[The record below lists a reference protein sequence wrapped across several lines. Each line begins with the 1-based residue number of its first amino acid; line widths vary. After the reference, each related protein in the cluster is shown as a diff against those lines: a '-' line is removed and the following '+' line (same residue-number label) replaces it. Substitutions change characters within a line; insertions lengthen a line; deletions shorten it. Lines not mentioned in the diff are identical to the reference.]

1 MKKDNNNASVASLI
15 IPGATVFVSSFCIMV
30 LELVA
35 ARIIARHLGSSLY
48 TWTAIIGVVLAGISF
63 GNYLGGRIADR
74 CQARKT
80 LAILFA
86 ISSGTCVLIVVLNNL
101 VGEWTWLWHLSWP
114 TRVFTHVFLVFM
126 LPSTI
131 LGTISPVVAKM
142 ALDRGL
148 PAGRTV
154 GNIYAWGTVGSI
166 AGTFAAG
173 YWLIPAMGVV
183 ANIWAVGSILLL
195 MALFYCV
202 RHWTFFVWAI
212 VFLCTMAVGNTTI
225 LWCQNVGV
233 ALAFREVP
241 DPRVIYHDETPYC
254 YLSVKRLSEQPDKR
268 VFVQDKLVHSKIVMG
283 DITNLQY
290 FYTQIYAALTQ
301 ELCAQ
306 KETLAVMVIGGGG
319 YVYPRYVEKIWPGST
334 IDVIEIDPGVTKAA
348 TEAFGLERDTTIRTL
363 TMDARNY
370 VDGLLQQKR
379 TGKIMLYDF
388 IYGDAC
394 NDYSIPYQLVTKEF
408 NDKISRIL
416 APEGVYMLTIID
428 TYDSGKFLGAV
439 VNTFQ
444 QTFPNTY
451 VLTEGRMPKWA
462 RNTFVIVASRQ
473 KLDFQNIISKYQ
485 KTIDLWCLSRSD
497 INTLKEKSNGLILT
511 DNYAPAENLLAP
523 VVCQGA
529 KEILAYEHI
538 NRAEKLV
545 LLGRLEE
552 SITNYKKAAETKP
565 QLTEEMYNQIGLICI
580 RQEDYFRAID
590 AFKKALEYSEQTR
603 AGRNIANVHLN
614 MAVALQKSGQE
625 KEAGNYALKAADSFR
640 MSIQKD
646 PNSVTGYVELGSALL
661 ILGDL
666 EAAARAFERA
676 VSLNPAD
683 LSTTLTLVKA
693 LELNECY
700 DEAIK
705 LLRMTIDYF
714 QVKGQSKQVAEL
726 RKYLDILE
734 SKKETSPN
742 TAR

>member
-1 MKKDNNNASVASLI
+1 MKKDNNNAGVASLI
-15 IPGATVFVSSFCIMV
+15 IPGATVFVSGFCIMV

-195 MALFYCV
+195 MAIFYCV
-202 RHWTFFVWAI
+202 RHRTFFVWAI

-268 VFVQDKLVHSKIVMG
+268 IFVQDKLVHSKIVMG
-283 DITNLQY
+283 DITDMQY
-290 FYTQIYAALTQ
+290 FYTEIYAALTQ

-370 VDGLLQQKR
+370 VDQILHQQH
-379 TGKIMLYDF
+379 TGKITLYDF

-408 NDKISRIL
+408 NDKISDIL

-451 VLTEGRMPKWA
+451 VLTERRMPKWA
-462 RNTFVIVASRQ
+462 RNTFVVVASRQ
-473 KLDFQNIISKYQ
+473 KLDFKNIISKYQ
-485 KTIDLWCLSRSD
+485 KTTDLWCLSNPD
-497 INTLKEKSNGLILT
+497 VNNLKEKSHGLVLT

-523 VVCQGA
+523 VVCQSA
-529 KEILAYEHI
+529 KEVLAYEYI
-538 NRAEKLV
+538 TRAEKLSS
-545 LLGRLEE
+545 LGRLEA
-552 SITNYKKAAETKP
+552 SIASYEKAAQAKP
-565 QLTEEMYNQIGLICI
+565 QLLVELDNKIGLICI
-580 RQEDYFRAID
+580 QMEDYTRAAK
-590 AFKKALEYSEQTR
+590 AFKEALFHNEQTKYRNNVADIELNLSVALE
-603 AGRNIANVHLN
+603 
-614 MAVALQKSGQE
+614 KSGQE
-625 KEAGNYALKAADSFR
+625 KEARDYALKSATTFR
-640 MSIQKD
+640 INTHKD
-646 PNSVTGYVELGSALL
+646 PNSISAYIGLGYALL
-661 ILGDL
+661 VLG
-666 EAAARAFERA
+666 EFEPAAEAFERA
-676 VSLNPAD
+676 VTLNPDD
-683 LSTTLTLVKA
+683 LPTAVGLVKV
-693 LELNECY
+693 LEQRQRY
-700 DEAIK
+700 DDAIK
-705 LLRMTIDYF
+705 LLQGVIDSL
-714 QVKGQSKQVAEL
+714 QAKGQNTL
-726 RKYLDILE
+726 ITPLHKYIEGLE
-734 SKKETSPN
+734 SKKQPPSAIN
-742 TAR
+742 